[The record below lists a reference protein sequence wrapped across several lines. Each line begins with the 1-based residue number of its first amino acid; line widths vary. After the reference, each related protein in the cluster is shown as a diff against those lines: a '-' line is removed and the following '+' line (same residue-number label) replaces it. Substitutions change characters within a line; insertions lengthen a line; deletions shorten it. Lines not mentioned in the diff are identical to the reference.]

1 MSKKLYF
8 TPVMRVVRTDAF
20 APYMGAVASEE
31 GIKDGGE
38 GDDKDDPTAKQR
50 DNQWGDLW

>member
-31 GIKDGGE
+31 GIKDVKTTSLTE
-38 GDDKDDPTAKQR
+38 
-50 DNQWGDLW
+50 L

>member
-1 MSKKLYF
+1 MNKKLYF
-8 TPVMRVVRTDAF
+8 TPVMRVVRPDAF

-38 GDDKDDPTAKQR
+38 GNDKDDPTAKQR
-50 DNQWGDLW
+50 DDQWGDLW